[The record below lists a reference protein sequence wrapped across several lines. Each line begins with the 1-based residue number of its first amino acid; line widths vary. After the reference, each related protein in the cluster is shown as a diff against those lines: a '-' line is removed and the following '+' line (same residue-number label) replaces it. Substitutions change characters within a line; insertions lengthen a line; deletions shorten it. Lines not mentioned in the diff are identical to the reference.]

1 MYKVLLVEDEE
12 IIRCGIRNSIPWAEF
27 GCCVAGEA
35 GNGEEG
41 ARQIEE
47 LRPDIVITDINM
59 PVMDGLAMLAATKL
73 KYDYA
78 AVILTGYSEFE
89 YAREAIRYGVS
100 GYVLK
105 PLNMNEMKEA
115 LAQAVLE
122 SKNISYLRQRN
133 QKESELKQISL
144 LETEKG
150 YQDPV
155 VENVL
160 DYIGA
165 NYRNKIMLS
174 DLAEELHYSER
185 YISQRFQKAAGTTV
199 IEYLNR
205 YRLQKA
211 LELIREKACP
221 LSEVGWEVG
230 IGEYKYFNHVFK
242 KYMGC
247 SAREYQQMV

>member
-89 YAREAIRYGVS
+89 YARKALKLGVCE
-100 GYVLK
+100 YLLK
-105 PLNMNEMKEA
+105 PFSKEELGKVMMKLKETILKKKEEEKQNLYHRKVTLEEMLNKTMQLEA
-115 LAQAVLE
+115 EDREELLE
-122 SKNISYLRQRN
+122 YRERLMQ
-133 QKESELKQISL
+133 LGISL
-144 LETEKG
+144 DAPYYEVSITELEKLGEKEIPKE
-150 YQDPV
+150 D
-155 VENVL
+155 
-160 DYIGA
+160 I
-165 NYRNKIMLS
+165 
-174 DLAEELHYSER
+174 
-185 YISQRFQKAAGTTV
+185 
-199 IEYLNR
+199 
-205 YRLQKA
+205 
-211 LELIREKACP
+211 
-221 LSEVGWEVG
+221 
-230 IGEYKYFNHVFK
+230 
-242 KYMGC
+242 
-247 SAREYQQMV
+247 